1 VSLELEAL
9 AQLRL
14 SAASALVCS
23 GAELLVLADDELVLQ
38 RYSHA
43 GCYLGQQAL
52 LAGSLPADPAA
63 RKQQKPDFEM
73 LCQLPDGRLLALGS
87 GSTAERRRG
96 VLWQAGSALLIDLSG
111 LYLALEARLTGLNL
125 EGAVVQGERLVLAQ
139 RGNNAGSQNA
149 LISLDLACVLSQL
162 AGASLGPESVRN
174 IAPIDLGAL
183 QGVPLSFTDLCL
195 ANDGRL
201 LFSAAA
207 EDTDSSYLDGAC
219 AGSVL
224 GCLVDGQVQALWPL
238 AGQAKIEGLCM
249 LADGSLRLVNDPDD
263 RNAQSTLYRLVL
275 PRY

>member
-1 VSLELEAL
+1 VSLPLQAL

-14 SAASALVCS
+14 AAASALVCR
-23 GAELLVLADDELVLQ
+23 GDELLVLADDELVLQ
-38 RYSHA
+38 RYSDD
-43 GCYLGQQAL
+43 GRYLGQQVL
-52 LAGSLPADPAA
+52 LAGTLPADPAA

-73 LCQLPDGRLLALGS
+73 LCQLADGRLLALGS

-96 VLWQAGSALLIDLSG
+96 VLCQAGSAQLIDLSG

-125 EGAVVQGERLVLAQ
+125 EGAVVQGEQLLLAQ
-139 RGNNAGSQNA
+139 RGNHAGSVNA

-162 AGASLGPESVRN
+162 AAASLGPESLRS
-174 IAPIDLGAL
+174 ITPIDLGAL
-183 QGVPLSFTDLCL
+183 RGVPLSFTDLCV

-207 EDTDSSYLDGAC
+207 EDTDSSYFDGAC

-224 GCLVDGQVQALWPL
+224 GCLVDGQVQALWLL

-263 RNAQSTLYRLVL
+263 CSAQSTLYRLEL
-275 PRY
+275 PI